1 MYATVVV
8 TVAQYGSYMMTLDEY
23 RFSECLHEAAQTI
36 DRWISHCS
44 MFVPL
49 LLQLLLQYGT
59 WVLHSSFREGCNAS
73 ILRQLR
79 NLSGVRATKGVH
91 ENNVHGI
98 GITMLTH
105 IQQKKNIYIR
115 CIQLQKERAG
125 RPSHRSYETA
135 TSPLLQDWKSQISWS
150 RTSSCVAVT
159 IEWWNAEII
168 ANFPDGM
175 ILSVTLHSISPHA
188 WEYKH
193 LQ

>member
-1 MYATVVV
+1 MKLLKQLIDEFLISLCLYL
-8 TVAQYGSYMMTLDEY
+8 YFFNCFSNTLP
-23 RFSECLHEAAQTI
+23 ECHT
-36 DRWISHCS
+36 
-44 MFVPL
+44 L
-49 LLQLLLQYGT
+49 LLRKDAMLL
-59 WVLHSSFREGCNAS
+59 

-79 NLSGVRATKGVH
+79 DLSGVRATKGVH

-159 IEWWNAEII
+159 IEWSNAETT

-175 ILSVTLHSISPHA
+175 ILSVTGTI
-188 WEYKH
+188 
-193 LQ
+193 